1 MEPRAP
7 EPLQQT
13 FLVEHYRPGL
23 RVEELEQLAARAAAA
38 VRELQRQGRP
48 MRFVRS
54 VVVPGDESVLSLVEA
69 ASERL
74 VREAYTRSG
83 IPFERISQ
91 SRVLT
96 DSETE
101 SR

>member
-1 MEPRAP
+1 
-7 EPLQQT
+7 
-13 FLVEHYRPGL
+13 VEHYQPGL
-23 RVEELEQLAARAAAA
+23 RVDELEQFGVRAAAA
-38 VRELQRQGRP
+38 VRELQRQGRAV
-48 MRFVRS
+48 RFVRS
-54 VVVPGDESVLSLVEA
+54 LVVPGDEAVLSLVEA
-69 ASERL
+69 VSEQL

-83 IPFERISQ
+83 IPFERISP